1 MIQKNTGFYYDE
13 NDTFTKEDIC
23 NQLSNPSF
31 NTILVIA
38 KAFDTQF
45 SVDEIHNLTKIDK
58 WFLYKLQN
66 IHNKKRCLEI
76 MPFEMRFQESNIK
89 KMY

>member
-1 MIQKNTGFYYDE
+1 M
-13 NDTFTKEDIC
+13 
-23 NQLSNPSF
+23 
-31 NTILVIA
+31 
-38 KAFDTQF
+38 QF

-76 MPFEMRFQESNIK
+76 MPFEMRFHESNIK
-89 KMY
+89 NVLESKKLGFSDQMIAKCWNCCQSDIYEL